1 MKKVLLIREVNNME
15 DKNKDK
21 EEIIKENKE
30 ITDLINR
37 LFDEEKENKN

>member
-1 MKKVLLIREVNNME
+1 ME

-30 ITDLINR
+30 ITDLINH
-37 LFDEEKENKN
+37 LFDEEKENKNQ